1 LSAIDFSRRNALT
14 ELMDSDAT
22 DFATFRDCLVDL
34 AKVNRLTLAYRP
46 TLRFFADLAE
56 AGRLPRDRVI
66 TVVDVGSGFGDML
79 RKLDRWAA
87 RRGLRLDLT
96 GVDLNPWSAR
106 TAVAATAPERP
117 IRYVTANVF
126 DFSPERPIDIV
137 ISSLFTHHL
146 DDGSLVRFIA
156 WMEANAAIGWFVNDL
171 HRHPLPYHAFRIAS
185 RALRFHH
192 FVQHDGPISIARAF
206 DAHDWRDA
214 LAAAGLAHV
223 PAKWTPVRRHRR
235 AKRRRS
241 SNGYGHAPINK
252 APGAAE
258 IRPQFPFRLCVARVK
273 A

>member
-1 LSAIDFSRRNALT
+1 MTPVSAIDFSRRNVLT
-14 ELMDSDAT
+14 ELMDSDET

-46 TLRFFADLAE
+46 TMRFFADLVR
-56 AGRLPRDRVI
+56 AGRLPRDRAI
-66 TVVDVGSGFGDML
+66 TVVDVGSGYGDML
-79 RKLDRWAA
+79 RKIDRWAV
-87 RRGLRLDLT
+87 RRSLRLDLT

-106 TAVAATAPERP
+106 TAAAATAPDRP
-117 IRYVTANVF
+117 IRYVTADLF
-126 DFSPERPIDIV
+126 EYRSERPIDIV

-146 DDGSLVRFIA
+146 DDASLVRFVA

-206 DAHDWRDA
+206 DLHDWRDA
-214 LAAAGLAHV
+214 LAASGLL
-223 PAKWTPVRRHRR
+223 
-235 AKRRRS
+235 
-241 SNGYGHAPINK
+241 
-252 APGAAE
+252 PGAAE